1 MEGILPMR
9 IEELEVSL
17 TAFGD
22 GERVELASW
31 SSGNRIG
38 PVRYGMTTEIVDG
51 QELTAVTISWVEKG
65 NDDAE

>member
-1 MEGILPMR
+1 MR

-22 GERVELASW
+22 GERAELASW
-31 SSGNRIG
+31 CSGYRIG
-38 PVRYGMTTEIVDG
+38 PVRYGMATEIVDG
-51 QELTAVTISWVEKG
+51 VERSVVTISWVEKG

>member
-1 MEGILPMR
+1 MR

-31 SSGNRIG
+31 GSGNRIG

-51 QELTAVTISWVEKG
+51 QELSVVTISWVEKG
-65 NDDAE
+65 SDDAG